1 MATDL
6 YGLEASGLP
15 PEMIARLQG
24 LTRQQAIAQA
34 MMQQAQQA
42 PEAGQVKG
50 RFQGVTSP
58 LEHVGKLVQ
67 AALAGQDMRG
77 AQKGREALAGEAT
90 QGRQA
95 AIEAVM
101 KKFRGSPEVPYND
114 TLGSEPPQGPVD
126 PGMKAD
132 PRGAIMDARMNPF
145 LANAKWVDSMESN
158 LNRTE
163 ARADQQT
170 FQGQQALQ
178 AQAARAADRAM
189 QLEAKKAEM
198 EARLADKALDRAS
211 REALMQSQ
219 QAIQREIALART
231 EATKLAAQARGDAV
245 RDKADAKTEQMGQA
259 KKMVSGLLGE
269 LSGYY
274 DDLSTKGAVVDTK
287 KSGVANAAASV
298 RASAPGQILGGIVG
312 TEEQTVRDKIKQ
324 TSPMLMNAIRQATAM
339 GARGLDSNTELKFYL
354 QAVTDPAKSIQF
366 NKAALKILDDAYG
379 LGMGVKGVDDG
390 AVKGL
395 KDEFARSQG
404 GAAPA
409 AGVPA
414 GVDPADWAA
423 MTPEEKALWR

>member
-42 PEAGQVKG
+42 PEAAQVKG

-114 TLGSEPPQGPVD
+114 ALGSESPQGPVD

-158 LNRTE
+158 LDRTE
-163 ARADQQT
+163 AREDQQG
-170 FQGQQALQ
+170 FQKQQAAQ

-189 QLEAKKAEM
+189 QLEAKKAEV

-211 REALMQSQ
+211 REALMRSQ

-231 EATKLAAQARGDAV
+231 EATKLAAQARGDVV

-274 DDLSTKGAVVDTK
+274 DDLSTKGAVVDTT
-287 KSGVANAAASV
+287 KSGVKNAAASV

-390 AVKGL
+390 AVKGI

-404 GAAPA
+404 APA
-409 AGVPA
+409 VGVPA

-423 MTPEEKALWR
+423 MTPEEKALWP